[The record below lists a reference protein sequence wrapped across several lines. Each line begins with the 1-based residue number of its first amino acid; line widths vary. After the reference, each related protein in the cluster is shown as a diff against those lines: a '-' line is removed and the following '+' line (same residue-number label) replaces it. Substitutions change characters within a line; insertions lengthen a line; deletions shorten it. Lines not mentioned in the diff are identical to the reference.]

1 MKLNRREL
9 LCLGM
14 GATASAGVSS
24 AHAQTYPSRP
34 VKLVVPFPAGG
45 VVDLYGRLMG
55 QRLSERLGQTFIVEN
70 RPGAGGNIGTESVVR
85 AAPDG
90 YTLLQISS
98 TNSWNVPLYE
108 KLSFDFL
115 RDIVPIGTIYQSPA
129 IVVANPTF
137 APKSIAELIAHAK
150 ANPGKVHMASGGVG
164 TAQHVYGEL
173 FKSMTGVDM
182 LHVPYRGGGPA
193 LIDVLSGQ
201 MEIMFETFGTGI
213 GHVQAGKLRALAV
226 TSPKRVALL
235 PDVPTVAETVPN
247 YEAWGW
253 QGIGAP
259 KSTPLD
265 IVDKLNREMNAILS
279 EPAMKTRIADLGAAI
294 IQKSPAEAAAF
305 IADYTD
311 TWSKII
317 RGAGIRME

>member
-9 LCLGM
+9 LWLGL
-14 GATASAGVSS
+14 GAAASAGVSS

-85 AAPDG
+85 AAGDG

-129 IVVANPTF
+129 IVVAN
-137 APKSIAELIAHAK
+137 
-150 ANPGKVHMASGGVG
+150 
-164 TAQHVYGEL
+164 
-173 FKSMTGVDM
+173 
-182 LHVPYRGGGPA
+182 
-193 LIDVLSGQ
+193 
-201 MEIMFETFGTGI
+201 
-213 GHVQAGKLRALAV
+213 LRSRRSR
-226 TSPKRVALL
+226 SP
-235 PDVPTVAETVPN
+235 
-247 YEAWGW
+247 
-253 QGIGAP
+253 
-259 KSTPLD
+259 S
-265 IVDKLNREMNAILS
+265 
-279 EPAMKTRIADLGAAI
+279 
-294 IQKSPAEAAAF
+294 
-305 IADYTD
+305 
-311 TWSKII
+311 
-317 RGAGIRME
+317 